1 MSSAA
6 TAKRNVALFA
16 TCLGDQLSPD
26 VVHATVTVLERA
38 GCRVTFDPR
47 QTCCGQPAF
56 NSGYWTEARAVARHF
71 LEVFADAEVVVAPSG
86 SCTAMVHRFVDLF
99 RDDPELRERAEQ
111 LAHKTFELSAFLVR
125 ELGVTDL
132 GAKLAARVGWH
143 DACHGLRELGVK
155 QEPRQLLAHVQGL
168 ELVELKTCESC
179 CGFGGTFSVKQPEI
193 STAMLDHKL
202 NELQMTPIDVLA
214 AVDSSCLMQIRGRL
228 LRLGSPVRTMHL
240 AEILASR

>member
-99 RDDPELRERAEQ
+99 RDDPELRERA
-111 LAHKTFELSAFLVR
+111 
-125 ELGVTDL
+125 
-132 GAKLAARVGWH
+132 
-143 DACHGLRELGVK
+143 
-155 QEPRQLLAHVQGL
+155 
-168 ELVELKTCESC
+168 
-179 CGFGGTFSVKQPEI
+179 
-193 STAMLDHKL
+193 
-202 NELQMTPIDVLA
+202 
-214 AVDSSCLMQIRGRL
+214 
-228 LRLGSPVRTMHL
+228 
-240 AEILASR
+240 

>member
-1 MSSAA
+1 MSGSPS
-6 TAKRNVALFA
+6 KQRNVALFA
-16 TCLGDQLSPD
+16 TCLGDQLSPE

-38 GCRVTFDPR
+38 GCSVAFDPR

-56 NSGYWTEARAVARHF
+56 NSGYWQVARGVARHF
-71 LEVFADAEVVVAPSG
+71 LDVFADAEVIVAPSG

-99 RDDPELRERAEQ
+99 RDDPELLARAEQ
-111 LAHKTFELSAFLVR
+111 MAHKTFELSAFLVR

-132 GAKLAARVGWH
+132 GAKLQARVGWH

-155 QEPRQLLAHVQGL
+155 QEPRQLLAQVQGL

-179 CGFGGTFSVKQPEI
+179 CGFGGTFSVKLPEI

-202 NELQMTPIDVLA
+202 DELQMTPIDVLA

-228 LRLGSPVRTMHL
+228 ERRGSPVRTMHL